1 MPPPAPLP
9 PLATM
14 PLLVVSAVRQHAHP
28 IHTWAHTLP
37 TDRTAGY
44 AVREQLP
51 LPDKPPYTAHLGNLS
66 FEVTEADVRDFLDGC
81 EVTSVRIVED
91 KMDRRPKGFG
101 YVEFGTV
108 DGLKK
113 ALTLSETQFQ
123 GRNIRISVADPRKS

>member
-1 MPPPAPLP
+1 MPSPSRSVSRAYQS
-9 PLATM
+9 ATA
-14 PLLVVSAVRQHAHP
+14 SNRF
-28 IHTWAHTLP
+28 
-37 TDRTAGY
+37 AGY

-66 FEVTEADVRDFLDGC
+66 FEVTENDVRDFLSGC

-91 KMDRRPKGFG
+91 KLDRRPKGFG

-113 ALTLSETQFQ
+113 ALTLNDSQFQ
-123 GRNIRISVADPRKS
+123 GRNIRISVADPRK